1 MNSKEKLTEATM
13 LALRGKA
20 NTEQNK
26 KVVLKNQMIK
36 LKENYSNQDDLCA
49 LIELLLQF
57 VREELYNLF
66 EV

>member
-1 MNSKEKLTEATM
+1 MNNKEKLTEATM

-20 NTEQNK
+20 NNEQDK

-36 LKENYSNQDDLCA
+36 LKESYSNQDDLCA